1 MNRHRVAIRFDS
13 TDPTD
18 RTPLDDARRAVEER
32 TTIARKIAVF
42 FLTRSNDAR
51 HAESG
56 ATSDGG
62 RVRSSSRRDAES
74 RAGAFDRARATRAR
88 GGGGGRAR
96 GTGEWR
102 IKICIVASS
111 IAIASTDRET
121 RARDDRS
128 IDRSRLGGIITETS
142 TRARARCARD
152 ERTNATNERTNE

>member
-1 MNRHRVAIRFDS
+1 MNRHHVAIRFDS

-32 TTIARKIAVF
+32 TTIARKTAVF
-42 FLTRSNDAR
+42 FLTRTNDAR

-88 GGGGGRAR
+88 GGGGGGGGGDAR
-96 GTGEWR
+96 EKR
-102 IKICIVASS
+102 VN
-111 IAIASTDRET
+111 
-121 RARDDRS
+121 
-128 IDRSRLGGIITETS
+128 GG
-142 TRARARCARD
+142 
-152 ERTNATNERTNE
+152 

>member
-1 MNRHRVAIRFDS
+1 MNRHHVAIRFDS

-32 TTIARKIAVF
+32 TTIARKTAVF
-42 FLTRSNDAR
+42 FLTRTNDAR

-88 GGGGGRAR
+88 GGGGGGGDAR
-96 GTGEWR
+96 EKR
-102 IKICIVASS
+102 VN
-111 IAIASTDRET
+111 
-121 RARDDRS
+121 
-128 IDRSRLGGIITETS
+128 GG
-142 TRARARCARD
+142 
-152 ERTNATNERTNE
+152 